1 MMKFFTVLVSAL
13 CLLAMQAI
21 AQAPPQRASV
31 DDAFFEARVRPVLAV
46 NCYGCHGPEKQ
57 ANMLRVDSRESL
69 LRGGKRGSAL
79 VPEKPEESLLIQ
91 AVRHQGL
98 QMPLGGRLEASEID
112 DLEEWVRGG
121 APWPAAAVAEA
132 TGDGRYERL
141 VRDHWAFQ
149 PVGKTPLPEV
159 AEARWSHPADRFI
172 YRALEEKGLSPA
184 EPAERRMLIRR
195 LSYVLT
201 GLPPTAEESDRFAA
215 DDSPEAYERWV
226 DRLLHSPRFGEHWAR
241 HWLDLVRYGETR
253 GYEWNYEIIGAWRY
267 RDYLIRAFNA
277 DVPYDQL
284 VREHIA
290 GDLLEKPRIDSA
302 EQINESMI
310 GTAFYRLG
318 EAGHDDCI
326 KFRGIGLDVMDNQI
340 DTLTK
345 TFQALTVSCARCHDH
360 KMDPIPTEDYYGL
373 YGILNSSR
381 VVVHSIDTPDV
392 YADSMARLRDLKE
405 RIREELAKLWLR
417 EAKDVESYL
426 ARLTPLQGTPA
437 NSEDGLDRERLEAWR
452 TVLTCPD
459 HGWGDLGRPWAL
471 LLDQT
476 ASGKKSMALA
486 AGEIV
491 DRYREEAAERAEFN
505 RVNFE
510 TFGDFR
516 SHVNPD
522 WRASGPGLHDGSS
535 DSGEFAVAG
544 EGDRAVSGIFPAGV
558 YTHAISNRLN
568 GALRSPELPKN
579 KKYLSLRAMGG
590 MLGAH
595 RTVIDNCAIG
605 EKYQVLGSNRLQWNK
620 LKTFAEQ
627 DRLPVFVELI
637 TKWENPRIPDR
648 PRRLKGPLEH
658 IDTPTSYFGVV
669 EAVLHDVDEAPR
681 EELSHL
687 MRLFEGGP
695 PGDWQGLVSRYA
707 GVIEKAVANWAAGR
721 AADDDALWLD
731 WLVRNDLL
739 SNRADATPRLRR
751 LIDEFRRIE
760 AGISKPRVV
769 EGLADGGP
777 GNDFP
782 VLVGGGPKSFGEPA
796 PRRFLQHLFGR
807 EPLNGSGSGRRR
819 LADVLASPDNPLT
832 ARVMVNRIWHH
843 VFGRGIVTSVDNFG
857 LLGDRPTHPELLDY
871 LAGRFVEDGWSIK
884 KMIRLI
890 VLSQAFR
897 QAGEA
902 TPRARQVDPLN
913 KLLHHYPL
921 RRLEGESLRD
931 SILLMSGKL
940 RDSMFGPSIHPHRA
954 EAKDYRRLFSGPLD
968 GAGRRSIYLKVTR
981 MEGMKF
987 LETFDYPNP
996 LVTRGRRDETNVP
1009 TQALTLL
1016 NDPFV
1021 ISEART
1027 CAERLLAQ
1035 PAGSVEER
1043 IDDLFRTALGR
1054 GPSSQELER
1063 FRGLAARLAGL
1074 HQVPREE
1081 LLSSLTVW
1089 KDLAHAVL
1097 NLKEF
1102 LYVQ

>member
-1 MMKFFTVLVSAL
+1 MKFFTVLVSAL

-605 EKYQVLGSNRLQWNK
+605 EKYQILGSNRLQWNK
-620 LKTFAEQ
+620 LKTFGDQ

-739 SNRADATPRLRR
+739 SNRADATPGLRR

-796 PRRFLQHLFGR
+796 PRRFLQHFFGR

-913 KLLHHYPL
+913 RLLHHFPL

-1009 TQALTLL
+1009 AQALTML

>member
-13 CLLAMQAI
+13 CLLAMQAM

-98 QMPLGGRLEASEID
+98 QMPLGGRLEDSEID
-112 DLEEWVRGG
+112 ALEEWVRGG

-149 PVGKTPLPEV
+149 PVGKAPLPEV

-172 YRALEEKGLSPA
+172 FRALEEKGLSPA
-184 EPAERRMLIRR
+184 EPAGRRMLIRR

-417 EAKDVESYL
+417 EAEDVESYL

-459 HGWGDLGRPWAL
+459 HGWGDPGRPWAL

-605 EKYQVLGSNRLQWNK
+605 EKYQILGSNRLQWNK

-648 PRRLKGPLEH
+648 PRRLKGPLEY
-658 IDTPTSYFGVV
+658 IDTPTSYFG
-669 EAVLHDVDEAPR
+669 
-681 EELSHL
+681 
-687 MRLFEGGP
+687 
-695 PGDWQGLVSRYA
+695 
-707 GVIEKAVANWAAGR
+707 
-721 AADDDALWLD
+721 
-731 WLVRNDLL
+731 
-739 SNRADATPRLRR
+739 
-751 LIDEFRRIE
+751 
-760 AGISKPRVV
+760 
-769 EGLADGGP
+769 
-777 GNDFP
+777 
-782 VLVGGGPKSFGEPA
+782 
-796 PRRFLQHLFGR
+796 
-807 EPLNGSGSGRRR
+807 
-819 LADVLASPDNPLT
+819 
-832 ARVMVNRIWHH
+832 
-843 VFGRGIVTSVDNFG
+843 
-857 LLGDRPTHPELLDY
+857 
-871 LAGRFVEDGWSIK
+871 
-884 KMIRLI
+884 
-890 VLSQAFR
+890 
-897 QAGEA
+897 
-902 TPRARQVDPLN
+902 
-913 KLLHHYPL
+913 
-921 RRLEGESLRD
+921 
-931 SILLMSGKL
+931 
-940 RDSMFGPSIHPHRA
+940 
-954 EAKDYRRLFSGPLD
+954 
-968 GAGRRSIYLKVTR
+968 
-981 MEGMKF
+981 
-987 LETFDYPNP
+987 
-996 LVTRGRRDETNVP
+996 
-1009 TQALTLL
+1009 
-1016 NDPFV
+1016 
-1021 ISEART
+1021 
-1027 CAERLLAQ
+1027 
-1035 PAGSVEER
+1035 
-1043 IDDLFRTALGR
+1043 
-1054 GPSSQELER
+1054 
-1063 FRGLAARLAGL
+1063 
-1074 HQVPREE
+1074 
-1081 LLSSLTVW
+1081 
-1089 KDLAHAVL
+1089 
-1097 NLKEF
+1097 
-1102 LYVQ
+1102 